1 MKKYLI
7 ALDMDG
13 TLLNNNN
20 QISNL
25 TKNYL
30 IKLASQ
36 GHKIII
42 SSGRPIRGIIS
53 YYKELKLNTPIIC
66 YNGAYIYPGKENIEE
81 YCFSFSYKLIKQI
94 INDITYEYIDNII
107 LETNDD
113 IYLLHE
119 DKTLEPYFSTQGMNV
134 HIGLIENNLFQDT
147 MTMLIKVK
155 DPKYNPIIEQ
165 AINKYDNIKLRFWSG
180 EWLKISE
187 IYHINT
193 NKGKALEKIA
203 EYYNIN
209 KEHIIAFGDA
219 DNDIE
224 LLKYAGISVA
234 MKNGEEKIKEIAKLI
249 SLEDNNNDGI
259 KLTLEKII

>member
-1 MKKYLI
+1 MGYKMVFS
-7 ALDMDG
+7 DMDG

-25 TKNYL
+25 TKEYL
-30 IKLASQ
+30 INLASQ

-53 YYKELKLNTPIIC
+53 YYNELKLDTPIIC

-119 DKTLEPYFSTQGMNV
+119 DKTLEPYFSCQGMNV

>member
-25 TKNYL
+25 TKEYL

-119 DKTLEPYFSTQGMNV
+119 DET
-134 HIGLIENNLFQDT
+134 
-147 MTMLIKVK
+147 
-155 DPKYNPIIEQ
+155 
-165 AINKYDNIKLRFWSG
+165 
-180 EWLKISE
+180 
-187 IYHINT
+187 
-193 NKGKALEKIA
+193 
-203 EYYNIN
+203 
-209 KEHIIAFGDA
+209 
-219 DNDIE
+219 
-224 LLKYAGISVA
+224 
-234 MKNGEEKIKEIAKLI
+234 
-249 SLEDNNNDGI
+249 
-259 KLTLEKII
+259 